1 MSTELAVRETSA
13 LETVRPA
20 SGLALSFGEM
30 TMRVAQ
36 VDQFYREVMQDG
48 TDYGKIPGTDKPTLY
63 QPGAQMLDQIFG
75 YSPRFEIMPASV
87 LDWQRPIPFF
97 HYVVMCRLVS
107 LRSGETVAEGIGSCN
122 SYEDKYRWRN
132 AKRVCPDCK
141 AETII
146 KGKQEYGGGWLCFKK
161 NGGCGAKFRDGE
173 AIIEDQTVGRVENED
188 TASLENTV
196 SKMAQKR
203 AHVAATL
210 NATGASRIFTQD
222 IEDLPQFQE
231 AMARGTVVQASS
243 APTPIRGTVID
254 DAPPAPTTPQPA
266 DAESRARFDADWKQ
280 GIARAVACGV
290 TPDDAPPPTATVGQ
304 LGKAKKA
311 LREDILAR
319 ETLNAELLT
328 KITEVKAAVGPDE
341 IKDVDPATCTS
352 AEIHEM
358 LATLAKMLAASA
370 AAPTDDQPF

>member
-1 MSTELAVRETSA
+1 MTAELALRDNVVEMA
-13 LETVRPA
+13 RPQ
-20 SGLALSFGEM
+20 SGLALSFAEM

-48 TDYGKIPGTDKPTLY
+48 TDYGVIPGTGKPSLY

-87 LDWQRPIPFF
+87 IDWQRPIPFF
-97 HYVVMCRLVS
+97 HYVILCRLVS

-132 AKRVCPDCK
+132 AKRVCPDCR

-146 KGKQEYGGGWLCFKK
+146 KGKEEYGGGWLCFKK

-173 AIIEDQTVGRVENED
+173 AIIEDQQVGRVENED
-188 TASLENTV
+188 TASLENTI

-222 IEDLPQFQE
+222 IEDLPQFQNALVVE
-231 AMARGTVVQASS
+231 SVSRPSPVQDQPSPQRQKLISQLERGIAALRALSVDIDAIDPADLTDDAIREHVQSLATMVRDVKAEMARQAQP
-243 APTPIRGTVID
+243 AAD
-254 DAPPAPTTPQPA
+254 DA
-266 DAESRARFDADWKQ
+266 
-280 GIARAVACGV
+280 
-290 TPDDAPPPTATVGQ
+290 
-304 LGKAKKA
+304 
-311 LREDILAR
+311 
-319 ETLNAELLT
+319 
-328 KITEVKAAVGPDE
+328 DE
-341 IKDVDPATCTS
+341 A
-352 AEIHEM
+352 
-358 LATLAKMLAASA
+358 
-370 AAPTDDQPF
+370 F